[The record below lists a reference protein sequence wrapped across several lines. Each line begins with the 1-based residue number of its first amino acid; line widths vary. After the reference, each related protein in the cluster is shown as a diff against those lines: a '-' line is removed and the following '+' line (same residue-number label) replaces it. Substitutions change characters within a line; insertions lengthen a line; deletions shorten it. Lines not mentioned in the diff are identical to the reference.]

1 MSAPAKVYV
10 VIYTV
15 YHHVHKLAV
24 EVQKGLESTGVQTKM
39 FQVQETLPE
48 SVLKNI
54 HAPPKPDLP
63 IIRPEQLNDADG
75 ILFGFPTRFGS
86 MPSQVK
92 GLLDGTGAAFA
103 KGTLH
108 GKFAGTFFST
118 GSQHGGQE
126 TTALTTIPFF
136 THQGMTYVPLG
147 FPPQLNDNT
156 EIVGGSAY
164 GAGTIAG
171 GDGSRSPTLKEL
183 QVAHIQGQ
191 QFGNLIRAY
200 VRGKNAFAA
209 EESSK
214 Q

>member
-24 EVQKGLESTGVQTKM
+24 EVQKGLESTGVTTKM
-39 FQVQETLPE
+39 FQVQETLPD
-48 SVLKNI
+48 SLLKKIN
-54 HAPPKPDLP
+54 APPKPDLP
-63 IIRPEQLNDADG
+63 IITPEQLNDADG

-86 MPSQVK
+86 MPAQVK

-126 TTALTTIPFF
+126 TTALTTIPYF

-147 FPPQLNDNT
+147 FPSQLTDNT

-171 GDGSRSPTLKEL
+171 GDGSRQPSAKEL
-183 QVAHIQGQ
+183 EVAHIQGK
-191 QFGNLIRAY
+191 QFGDMIRAY

-209 EESSK
+209 EESK
-214 Q
+214 K